1 MTNYITNRVD
11 DMLNNSFPFFEY
23 EINGMEA
30 PTQFEFNCAG
40 IKKNNIK
47 LSINGNLLQ
56 VTAEQDERKYRKSV
70 RVPTGTDIDS
80 ITATYNDGL
89 LVVDINKDKK
99 EKIIDIK

>member
-1 MTNYITNRVD
+1 
-11 DMLNNSFPFFEY
+11 MLNNSFPFFEY

-56 VTAEQDERKYRKSV
+56 VTAAQDERKYRKSV